1 MDFLLIQLLRW
12 AKAEGYQT
20 LNLGMTPLPGLESGP
35 LAPLWQRLG
44 TQVFPHGEHF
54 DTFAQLRAYNEKFAP
69 RWQPQYLASQGGL
82 RLPRILANVAALIS
96 KAERSPHG

>member
-54 DTFAQLRAYNEKFAP
+54 DTFARLAAYNEKFAP
-69 RWQPQYLASQGGL
+69 SLATSIPGFAG
-82 RLPRILANVAALIS
+82 RAAAAAILANVAALIS